1 MELINNIDM
10 FFINTALDMRNS
22 TLSFFLSII
31 TTVADSGICWII
43 LGVVLLLFRR
53 TRKTGFFVLVCLL
66 FTWLLNESVKNMIC
80 RPRPY
85 DTYPWITTVIPP
97 LSSYSFPSGHASSS
111 FAAATAI
118 FLFNKKAG
126 IWTYFASFLVAISRI
141 YFCVHYFTDVIAG
154 AAEGVLMTVMIIR
167 LIYPAINKKYRSNL
181 YKSDKEYTVGEGFCA
196 FPITSDIFARIN
208 GRSYR
213 PNDKITIDMLHYL
226 KLRYIGFD
234 GLEHEGEMI
243 VNRIISKKT
252 LRIFKRLYDKG
263 YKIEKI
269 RLIDEYGAD
278 DEKSM
283 TDNNSSAFC
292 FRTIAN
298 TETLSNHALG
308 LAIDINPLYNPYI
321 QNGRVLPAAAEK
333 YADRNADFPH
343 KITKNDYAVK
353 IFKSYGF
360 VWGGDWQ
367 NGSKDYQHFD
377 IKV

>member
-31 TTVADSGICWII
+31 TTAADSGICWII
-43 LGVVLLLFRR
+43 LGVTLLIFRR
-53 TRKTGFFVLVCLL
+53 TRKIGFFVLVSLL
-66 FTWLLNESVKNMIC
+66 FTWLLNEALKNTIC

-97 LSSYSFPSGHASSS
+97 LSNYSFPSGHASSS

-126 IWTYFASFLVAISRI
+126 VWTYFAAALVAISRV
-141 YFCVHYFTDVIAG
+141 YFCVHYSTDVLAG
-154 AAEGVLMTVMIIR
+154 AAEGILVAVIIIK
-167 LIYPAINKKYRSNL
+167 LIYPVINKKYRSYL
-181 YKSDKEYTVGEGFCA
+181 YKSDKKYTVCEGFSA
-196 FPITSDIFARIN
+196 FPIGSDVFARIN
-208 GRSYR
+208 GISYR

-234 GLEHEGEMI
+234 GLEHDGEMI
-243 VNRIISKKT
+243 VNRLISKKT

-263 YKIEKI
+263 YMIEKI

-298 TETLSNHALG
+298 SKTLSNHALG

-321 QNGRVLPAAAEK
+321 QNGRVLPFAAEK
-333 YADRNADFPH
+333 YADRSADFPH

-353 IFKSYGF
+353 LFKSYGF
-360 VWGGDWQ
+360 TWGGDWQ